1 MIMCIIK
8 IIQEKSS
15 EIWYLKENIFDNNYM
30 LLTLDIN
37 EAIKLNN
44 EEAEL
49 QKHYIEN
56 IKKSKIISVEIINI

>member
-1 MIMCIIK
+1 MYIIK

>member
-1 MIMCIIK
+1 MFIIK
-8 IIQEKSS
+8 IIQENSS
-15 EIWYLKENIFDNNYM
+15 EIWYLQENIFNNNYM
-30 LLTLDIN
+30 LLTLNIN

-56 IKKSKIISVEIINI
+56 IKKNKISSVEIININ

>member
-1 MIMCIIK
+1 MCIIK